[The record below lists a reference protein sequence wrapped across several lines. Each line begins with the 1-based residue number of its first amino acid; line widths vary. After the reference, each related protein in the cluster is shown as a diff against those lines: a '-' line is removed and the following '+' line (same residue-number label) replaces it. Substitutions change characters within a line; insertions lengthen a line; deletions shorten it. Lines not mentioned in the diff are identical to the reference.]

1 MQLPNPN
8 DNKPFERIDKDAEG
22 QPLYGRRTVDGQ
34 EEIVHIP
41 TNRSNM
47 QYHQPEVV
55 MDASK
60 CLHHFAITH
69 IGKREIECLR
79 CGLSTTFN
87 VGVTYTEENGR
98 KYFWLHGKWHPVD

>member
-8 DNKPFERIDKDAEG
+8 EDKLFERIDTDQEG
-22 QPLYGRRTVDGQ
+22 KPLYGRRTVDGQ

-60 CLHHFAITH
+60 CLHRFGITH

-79 CGLSTTFN
+79 CGYSTTFN
-87 VGVTYTEENGR
+87 VGVTYTEENGL